1 MPQNHRLQFSVEESI
16 CFQKGQEVSELLS
29 ISLDPD
35 IRVQEVNDYVS
46 IRGSLELTGEYNI
59 DQSKNT
65 EEFYTDKRFVE
76 EVRTREDGTAE
87 LTHCF
92 PVDITIPKN
101 KVSHLHEVFVFI
113 DAFDYQLTDSRILTI
128 QADLA
133 IEGLLD
139 DTADRE
145 QEIPLYEAPDE
156 GFSEPPELFA
166 LEAEDS
172 EEDAPAE
179 PPELLVSEAGLRE
192 EQENEEEEAERSEPL
207 TLKSEESSGIKAEEA
222 SVEPPEL
229 VVSEARLREE
239 QADEEEEAERSE
251 PLALKAGDSEDIKA
265 EEAPAEP
272 PELVVSEARLREEQE
287 NEEEEAERSEPLALK
302 AEESGGIKA
311 EEAPAESPELVV
323 SEARLREEQAYEEEE
338 AERSEPLALKAK
350 DSEDIKAEEAPAEP
364 PELVIS
370 EAGLREEQENEK
382 KEAERSEPLVLKA
395 EESGGIKA
403 EEAPTEPSELVSE
416 ARLREEQENEKK
428 EAERSEPLALKAE
441 EAPAEPPE
449 LVVSEARLREEQANE
464 EKETVRSESAAL
476 EPEDSKDINAK
487 EAKPPELIL
496 SEARLREEAETIEA
510 DSPKA
515 IEIREKAEA
524 EEEQAE
530 LSEPLVSAAEISPA
544 VEAELQHEAERG
556 EEKTEKPDSPILEH
570 ALRQESQKT
579 ESELSDHIEPAP
591 RQDAEQLEEVQET
604 IREDVVSLEGSRE
617 QEEAPAALLKEE
629 AAAPTLH
636 FNQKISAEGESQE
649 EELTPAYR
657 TFLPEQDSEE
667 HSFYSAPK
675 LLEEEEQKKESFEIE
690 VRKTP
695 TPEEPE
701 EEASFHSYQLPDT
714 SEPERKETDAIAGAV
729 PAAQTKGTEA
739 KENHNSLYL
748 TKLFTREEDEFSRM
762 KICIVQQEDTIER
775 LCERYD
781 ITSQQLI
788 RMNSLALDD
797 ELKAG
802 QILYIP
808 QYNSSHA

>member
-1 MPQNHRLQFSVEESI
+1 MPQNHRLQFSVEETI

-59 DQSKNT
+59 DQSKNA

-145 QEIPLYEAPDE
+145 QDIPLYEAPSE
-156 GFSEPPELFA
+156 GFSEPPEFLVSEAEPFA
-166 LEAEDS
+166 LEAENSEEIKANETPAEAPELHVSEAGFREEQKNEEEEAERSEPFALEADS
-172 EEDAPAE
+172 EDIKANEAPAGA
-179 PPELLVSEAGLRE
+179 PELHVSEAGLRE
-192 EQENEEEEAERSEPL
+192 EQEHEEEEAERSEPFAL
-207 TLKSEESSGIKAEEA
+207 EA
-222 SVEPPEL
+222 
-229 VVSEARLREE
+229 
-239 QADEEEEAERSE
+239 
-251 PLALKAGDSEDIKA
+251 DSEDIKT
-265 EEAPAEP
+265 EEAPAEA
-272 PELVVSEARLREEQE
+272 PELH
-287 NEEEEAERSEPLALK
+287 
-302 AEESGGIKA
+302 
-311 EEAPAESPELVV
+311 
-323 SEARLREEQAYEEEE
+323 
-338 AERSEPLALKAK
+338 
-350 DSEDIKAEEAPAEP
+350 
-364 PELVIS
+364 
-370 EAGLREEQENEK
+370 
-382 KEAERSEPLVLKA
+382 
-395 EESGGIKA
+395 
-403 EEAPTEPSELVSE
+403 
-416 ARLREEQENEKK
+416 
-428 EAERSEPLALKAE
+428 
-441 EAPAEPPE
+441 
-449 LVVSEARLREEQANE
+449 VSEARLREEQANE
-464 EKETVRSESAAL
+464 EKVAERSEPFALEAENSGGIKAEETPAEAPELLVSKAGLREEQASEEKETVRSESPAL
-476 EPEDSKDINAK
+476 EPEGSEDINAA
-487 EAKPPELIL
+487 EAKQPELIL
-496 SEARLREEAETIEA
+496 SEAGLREEVETIEA
-510 DSPKA
+510 AKA
-515 IEIREKAEA
+515 ASGREIREKAET

-530 LSEPLVSAAEISPA
+530 LSDPLVLETEKSPA
-544 VEAELQHEAERG
+544 AEAERG
-556 EEKTEKPDSPILEH
+556 EEKIEKSDSPILEH
-570 ALRQESQKT
+570 ARRQESQET
-579 ESELSDHIEPAP
+579 ESELSDHIEPAL
-591 RQDAEQLEEVQET
+591 RQDAEQLEEVRET
-604 IREDVVSLEGSRE
+604 VPENVVSLEEESRE
-617 QEEAPAALLKEE
+617 QEKVPAAPLKEA

-636 FNQKISAEGESQE
+636 FNQKISAEEESQE

-675 LLEEEEQKKESFEIE
+675 LLEEEEEKEESFEIE

-695 TPEEPE
+695 SPEEPE
-701 EEASFHSYQLPDT
+701 EETSFHSYQLPDT
-714 SEPERKETDAIAGAV
+714 SDPERKETDAVARDV
-729 PAAQTKGTEA
+729 PAAQTKEPET

-808 QYNSSHA
+808 QYKSSHA

>member
-1 MPQNHRLQFSVEESI
+1 MPQNHRLQFSVEETI

-59 DQSKNT
+59 DQSKNA

-145 QEIPLYEAPDE
+145 QDIPLYEAPSE
-156 GFSEPPELFA
+156 GFSEPPEFLVSEAEPFA
-166 LEAEDS
+166 LEAENSEDIKTEEAPAEVPELHVSEARLREEQKNEEEEAEQSKPSALEDS
-172 EEDAPAE
+172 EEIKANEAPAGAPELHVSEARLREEQEHEEEEAERSE
-179 PPELLVSEAGLRE
+179 PFALEADSEDIKTEEAPAGAPELLVSEAGLRE
-192 EQENEEEEAERSEPL
+192 EQ
-207 TLKSEESSGIKAEEA
+207 A
-222 SVEPPEL
+222 S
-229 VVSEARLREE
+229 
-239 QADEEEEAERSE
+239 
-251 PLALKAGDSEDIKA
+251 
-265 EEAPAEP
+265 
-272 PELVVSEARLREEQE
+272 
-287 NEEEEAERSEPLALK
+287 
-302 AEESGGIKA
+302 
-311 EEAPAESPELVV
+311 
-323 SEARLREEQAYEEEE
+323 
-338 AERSEPLALKAK
+338 
-350 DSEDIKAEEAPAEP
+350 
-364 PELVIS
+364 
-370 EAGLREEQENEK
+370 
-382 KEAERSEPLVLKA
+382 
-395 EESGGIKA
+395 
-403 EEAPTEPSELVSE
+403 
-416 ARLREEQENEKK
+416 
-428 EAERSEPLALKAE
+428 
-441 EAPAEPPE
+441 
-449 LVVSEARLREEQANE
+449 E
-464 EKETVRSESAAL
+464 EKETVRSESPAL
-476 EPEDSKDINAK
+476 EPEGSEDINAA
-487 EAKPPELIL
+487 EAKQPELIL
-496 SEARLREEAETIEA
+496 SEAGLREEVETIEA
-510 DSPKA
+510 AKA
-515 IEIREKAEA
+515 ASGREIREKAET

-530 LSEPLVSAAEISPA
+530 LSDPLVLETEKSPA
-544 VEAELQHEAERG
+544 AEAERG
-556 EEKTEKPDSPILEH
+556 EEKIEKSDSPIL
-570 ALRQESQKT
+570 ARRQESQET
-579 ESELSDHIEPAP
+579 ESELSDHIEPAL
-591 RQDAEQLEEVQET
+591 RQDAEQLEEVRET
-604 IREDVVSLEGSRE
+604 VPENVVSLEEESRE
-617 QEEAPAALLKEE
+617 QEKVPAALLKEE
-629 AAAPTLH
+629 TAAPTLH
-636 FNQKISAEGESQE
+636 FNQKISAEEESQE

-675 LLEEEEQKKESFEIE
+675 LLEEEEQKEESFEIE

-695 TPEEPE
+695 SPEEPE
-701 EEASFHSYQLPDT
+701 EETSFHSYQLPDT
-714 SEPERKETDAIAGAV
+714 SDPERKETDAVARDV
-729 PAAQTKGTEA
+729 PAAQTKEPET

-808 QYNSSHA
+808 QYKSSHA